1 MKLSRTYGEL
11 DVLFA
16 QGVSARKFKTTAVT
30 EFESPTGKG
39 AEVIDEKV
47 EEKPEIAHV
56 ELK

>member
-1 MKLSRTYGEL
+1 MELSRTYGEL

-16 QGVSARKFKTTAVT
+16 QGVSARKFKTTVVA

-39 AEVIDEKV
+39 AEVVNEKM
-47 EEKPEIAHV
+47 EDKPEISHH